1 MSLPIVLTDIGR
13 AAIAAGQ
20 SLQVDAVILGSAAY
34 TPSPSQTSLQSPI
47 KTLNTISGTAASSDT
62 MSVTIQ
68 DTSSDAYTVNELG
81 ILLSNGDLFAV
92 MSQPSGGLL
101 IKTSLSWLMATFD
114 AKFVGLDVSNVS
126 FGDASFAYA
135 PATETTRGV
144 VEIATN
150 ADVITGVDTQRVL
163 TPANAK
169 HLILD
174 GGVY

>member
-1 MSLPIVLTDIGR
+1 MSLPIMLTDIGR
-13 AAIAAGQ
+13 AAIASGQ

-47 KTLNTISGTAASSDT
+47 KTLNTISGATASSDT
-62 MSVTIQ
+62 LSVTIQ

-81 ILLSNGDLFAV
+81 IRLSNGDLFAV

-126 FGDASFAYA
+126 FGDASFAYPKA
-135 PATETTRGV
+135 SEKQVKAGKSTKELVGPESMYFLVKRQKMKLFGV
-144 VEIATN
+144 S
-150 ADVITGVDTQRVL
+150 G
-163 TPANAK
+163 AK
-169 HLILD
+169 
-174 GGVY
+174 